1 MGKSSIQ
8 YTGTVSSGKRYKPI
22 DIITKK
28 DFDTQPI
35 IYTNCGNKKKID
47 DKIIIEMIK
56 EGKNKS
62 EIARFFNIDRKNIQ
76 TKIKKLIRDGVI
88 IEIF

>member
-8 YTGTVSSGKRYKPI
+8 YTGTVSPSKRYKPI
-22 DIITKK
+22 DIISEK
-28 DFDTQPI
+28 DFDVKPI
-35 IYTNCGNKKKID
+35 IYTNCGHKKKID

-62 EIARFFNIDRKNIQ
+62 EIARFFNVDRSNVQK
-76 TKIKKLIRDGVI
+76 KIKKLIRDGVL
-88 IEIF
+88 IEIC